1 MNKGKQGIIYKY
13 TNINNDKVYIG
24 QTVEEKVRIYKHKKE
39 SFKEGGKFGKAIC
52 QYGFENFTYEV
63 LFRTIETENLE
74 QLKRV
79 LDIMEIAY
87 IKFYDSYSNGYNST
101 LGGGGIIGYKH
112 SEETKQKMSKT
123 HMGKIMSEEA
133 RRNISESRKRLH
145 IHLSDEAKQNISKL
159 FSKPIS
165 QFSKDNKFIQDWNSI
180 TEATNE
186 LELYPGGISKV
197 CSGKLKTCG
206 GYIWKYKEIEIC

>member
-13 TNINNDKVYIG
+13 TNINNGKIYIG
-24 QTVEEKVRIYKHKKE
+24 QTTEEKVRKYKHRKE
-39 SFKEGGKFGKAIC
+39 AFKEGGKFSKAIC
-52 QYGFENFTYEV
+52 QHGFENFTYEV
-63 LFRTIETENLE
+63 LFRTVETENLE

-79 LDIMEIAY
+79 LDTMEIAY
-87 IKFYDSYSNGYNST
+87 IKFYDSYRNGYNAT

-123 HMGKIMSEEA
+123 HMGKTMSEEA
-133 RRNISESRKRLH
+133 KRNISESRKRLH
-145 IHLSDEAKQNISKL
+145 IHLSDEAKQNISRL

-197 CSGKLKTCG
+197 CNGKLKTCG
-206 GYIWKYKEIEIC
+206 GYIWKYKKIEIC